1 MPQTHAE
8 LLCELTD
15 VSESFSRLSEK
26 LSEVASELR
35 LSGIPPTQTF
45 VDELAASR
53 SHFDALRTRAIELAS
68 VLTTPQGK
76 RQEEEVS
83 SLSDLK
89 ALLQSLG
96 DVQDKKAADERVQQ
110 DALNVLDC
118 ILAMVYRDDAEFQ
131 PLNDCQQKAREL
143 CAAVAALKW
152 PDLHPEA
159 TLLAHRRHPFAE
171 LLTLVDEHDRLDDDL
186 WLLLKHAVSESFG
199 KSLSLAAARGR
210 LVVPT
215 VTSVTEATAPNG
227 RPVDLAEPARESRER
242 GGSNG
247 KQPVALAAGTS

>member
-1 MPQTHAE
+1 MPQTHTE

-171 LLTLVDEHDRLDDDL
+171 LLTLVDDPESSRALIPPYVNAEGRYFVHTAHDSETTKRRLGFHQIRLDLD
-186 WLLLKHAVSESFG
+186 
-199 KSLSLAAARGR
+199 
-210 LVVPT
+210 
-215 VTSVTEATAPNG
+215 
-227 RPVDLAEPARESRER
+227 VDR
-242 GGSNG
+242 GGLSRFEL
-247 KQPVALAAGTS
+247 VAGGAPCG